1 VQYIRIVNEYHTGA
15 TMATKKEKQTEA
27 LDTLFPSEKQDEL
40 LAAGEASI
48 EKGVTEPESDCE
60 HCDEV
65 GPPISVEEAIKLLSA
80 EVSETISDLK
90 ADVEVF
96 EENLRVLVRLS
107 GDCVE
112 HCNLLGP
119 LQARV
124 EKLKSV
130 L

>member
-1 VQYIRIVNEYHTGA
+1 
-15 TMATKKEKQTEA
+15 MAAKKDKQTEA

-48 EKGVTEPESDCE
+48 EKGTTDPEPECE
-60 HCDEV
+60 HCDEA
-65 GPPISVEEAIKLLSA
+65 GPPISVEEAIKLLSV
-80 EVSETISDLK
+80 EVSETVADLK
-90 ADVEVF
+90 GDVEVF
-96 EENLRVLVRLS
+96 EENLKVLAKLA

-112 HCNLLGP
+112 HCHLLGP